1 MPGRGGAGGRPGA
14 LDEARE
20 LVALVS
26 SLSEAG
32 DALTVEAVS
41 SKLLVSPERA
51 RKLISLV
58 GDLAAGG
65 GTSLPLTEDDGGD
78 GVVLAYSGGLRGR
91 RLRLTRRETVALAA
105 ALERIGVEPDD
116 PVRGR
121 IESSLSPAV
130 ASREVVGRVGT
141 APRREGSPAA
151 LEACAL
157 ACAYCHELSF
167 GYRHVGED
175 VRAQRRAAAQQLRH
189 EGDAWYLD
197 ALDLERGGERTFRV
211 DRMEDVRDLGRLSE
225 LPPGGQGPSRARM
238 VEVEF
243 DDPRYLDLLGWHRLE
258 LISRTETGA
267 RGRIPYFGGMWLPRM
282 IAACGGHARTSDE
295 EVEALVRSYAREELE
310 GRP

>member
-1 MPGRGGAGGRPGA
+1 MSGRGAATGRPGA

-65 GTSLPLTEDDGGD
+65 GTGLPLTEDEGED

-105 ALERIGVEPDD
+105 ALERIGVGPDD
-116 PVRGR
+116 PVRSR
-121 IESSLSPAV
+121 IESSLSPAE
-130 ASREVVGRVGT
+130 ASREVVGRVGA
-141 APRREGSPAA
+141 APQGKEAPAA
-151 LEACAL
+151 LETCAL
-157 ACAYCHELSF
+157 ACAYRHELSF
-167 GYRHVGED
+167 GYRRVGED
-175 VRAQRRAAAQQLRH
+175 ARTRRRAAAQRLRH

-211 DRMEDVRDLGRLSE
+211 DRMEDVRDLGRLSGR
-225 LPPGGQGPSRARM
+225 PAGAQAPSRARV
-238 VEVEF
+238 VEIEF
-243 DDPRYLDLLGWHRLE
+243 DDPRYLDLLSWHRLE
-258 LISRTETGA
+258 LTSRTETGA

-295 EVEALVRSYAREELE
+295 EVAALVRSYAQGELE